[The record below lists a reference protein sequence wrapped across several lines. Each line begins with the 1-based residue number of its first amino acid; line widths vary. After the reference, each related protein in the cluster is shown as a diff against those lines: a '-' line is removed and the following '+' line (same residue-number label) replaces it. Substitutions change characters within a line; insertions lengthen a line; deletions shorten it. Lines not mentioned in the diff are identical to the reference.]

1 MRCTEPLE
9 MQITPAITFVF
20 LCHVFIEKNSLIL
33 LIIAWPFAVLVN
45 GRRTLSSLLCHSV
58 LVCGLPRF
66 LVPSTSLRDL
76 ICILVVLTNWWSVA
90 IQFIISLLSIPRTLK
105 TAKSKEVT

>member
-45 GRRTLSSLLCHSV
+45 GILKTNIVIPSLPQCFSLWFTAVS
-58 LVCGLPRF
+58 
-66 LVPSTSLRDL
+66 SLRDL

>member
-1 MRCTEPLE
+1 MRCTERLE

-45 GRRTLSSLLCHSV
+45 GILKTNIVIPSLPQC
-58 LVCGLPRF
+58 F
-66 LVPSTSLRDL
+66 SLRFTAVSSAFYKSERFNLHFGRVDK
-76 ICILVVLTNWWSVA
+76 LVVRSNTIHYFLAFYSSDSENC
-90 IQFIISLLSIPRTLK
+90 
-105 TAKSKEVT
+105 